1 MEIEE
6 QIRKLKAMINS
17 YKLTY
22 LIISANEIGIWE
34 CLSRQSKKLSQI
46 AKEAGIE
53 ECRLAPILNALT
65 SHKIISK
72 DKNGY
77 YLDEYDKVLN
87 KNSEY
92 NQLGYIHFAQTM
104 MRKYQNL
111 ANAVKDKKFA
121 INHFQE
127 LTEKGAESF
136 MKGME
141 ANAIPQAEFIAN
153 NYDFENHSILDVG
166 AGAGTYLITIAKKDK
181 TVTGK
186 MIDLPEMVKI
196 QNKKIEKEELRLQ
209 ITAEECNYN
218 EKFSTE
224 KYDDVFLFAVVHQ
237 ESKENVNQLLKN
249 IYHVLK
255 PEGRI
260 FLTSFFLN
268 EDKISPEFSVQFAV
282 EMLMNSNNGR
292 VYTHSEIQDLMV
304 QNKFKEIRRIDDI
317 PSPATLYVAKK
328 SI

>member
-1 MEIEE
+1 MEVEE
-6 QIRKLKAMINS
+6 QTRKLKEMING

-22 LIISANEIGIWE
+22 LIISANEIGIWD
-34 CLSRQSKKLSQI
+34 CLSNQSKDLSQI
-46 AKEAGIE
+46 AKDLKVKES
-53 ECRLAPILNALT
+53 RLEPILNALT
-65 SHKIISK
+65 SHKMISK
-72 DKNGY
+72 NKNGY

-92 NQLGYIHFAQTM
+92 NQLGYIHFAKTIM
-104 MRKYQNL
+104 AKYQNL
-111 ANAVKDKKFA
+111 AEAIKDKEFA
-121 INHFQE
+121 INQFKE
-127 LTEKGAESF
+127 LTEKEAESF
-136 MKGME
+136 MRGME
-141 ANAIPQAEFIAN
+141 ANAVPQAKFIAN
-153 NYDFENHSILDVG
+153 TYHFENHKILDVG
-166 AGAGTYLITIAKKDK
+166 AGAGTYLITVAKKYK

-196 QNKKIEKEELRLQ
+196 QNKKIEKEELLLQ
-209 ITAEECNYN
+209 ITAEEYNYN
-218 EKFSTE
+218 EKFPTE

-255 PEGRI
+255 PEGRL

>member
-1 MEIEE
+1 MEVEE
-6 QIRKLKAMINS
+6 QTRKLKEMINS

-22 LIISANEIGIWE
+22 LIISANEIGIWD
-34 CLSRQSKKLSQI
+34 CLSNQSKDLSQI
-46 AKEAGIE
+46 AKDLKVKES
-53 ECRLAPILNALT
+53 RLEPILNALT
-65 SHKIISK
+65 SHKMISK

-92 NQLGYIHFAQTM
+92 NQLGYINFAQTIM
-104 MRKYQNL
+104 AKYQNL
-111 ANAVKDKKFA
+111 AEAVKDKEFA
-121 INHFQE
+121 TNQFKE
-127 LTEKGAESF
+127 LTEKEAESF
-136 MKGME
+136 MRGME

-153 NYDFENHSILDVG
+153 NYDLKNHSILDVG
-166 AGAGTYLITIAKKDK
+166 AGAGTYLITVAKKYK

-186 MIDLPEMVKI
+186 MIDLPQMVKL
-196 QNKKIEKEELRLQ
+196 QNKKIEKEKLEAQ
-209 ITAEECNYN
+209 IISEECNYN
-218 EKFSTE
+218 EKFPTE

-255 PEGRI
+255 PEGRL

-282 EMLMNSNNGR
+282 EMMMNSNNGK
-292 VYTHSEIQDLMV
+292 VYTHSEIQDLMI

>member
-1 MEIEE
+1 MEVQE
-6 QIRKLKAMINS
+6 QTRKLKEMINS

-22 LIISANEIGIWE
+22 LIISANEIGIWD
-34 CLSRQSKKLSQI
+34 CLSHQSKDLSQI
-46 AKEAGIE
+46 AKDLKVE
-53 ECRLAPILNALT
+53 EGRLEPILNALT
-65 SHKIISK
+65 SHKMISK

-92 NQLGYIHFAQTM
+92 NQLGYINFAQTIM
-104 MRKYQNL
+104 AKYQNL
-111 ANAVKDKKFA
+111 AEAVKDKEFA
-121 INHFQE
+121 TKQFKE
-127 LTEKGAESF
+127 LTEKEAESF
-136 MKGME
+136 MRGME
-141 ANAIPQAEFIAN
+141 ANAIPQAKFIAN
-153 NYDFENHSILDVG
+153 TYYFENHKILDVG
-166 AGAGTYLITIAKKDK
+166 AGAGTYLITVAKKYK

-196 QNKKIEKEELRLQ
+196 QNKKIEKEELQLQ

-218 EKFSTE
+218 EKFPTE

-237 ESKENVNQLLKN
+237 ESKENLNELLKN
-249 IYHVLK
+249 IYSVLN
-255 PEGRI
+255 PEGRL

-268 EDKISPEFSVQFAV
+268 EDKISSEFSVQFAV
-282 EMLMNSNNGR
+282 EMLMNSNNGK